1 MTLHYIIPFNIN
13 FFYHRMGNCNSR
25 KPVPPPNS
33 DMIGEWL
40 LNPKSRHF
48 HIGSGN
54 NRYKKGSNL
63 LGVGLAG
70 PSS

>member
-1 MTLHYIIPFNIN
+1 
-13 FFYHRMGNCNSR
+13 MGNCNSR